1 MCHYA
6 KFNKSFHWQQTQMAE
21 RADKLKEQVAEMI
34 ASSTFRGQH
43 ERLHLIDT
51 LERLCLDHLFEEEIS
66 AALSQIEAAGVS
78 DCDIGT
84 VALWFCLLRKH
95 RYRVSPGNK
104 LKKRPF
110 SEKKNNILFL
120 FKKKRGN
127 FKFLCTVV
135 YYICLAF
142 HGLI

>member
-21 RADKLKEQVAEMI
+21 RADKLKEEVAGMI
-34 ASSTFRGQH
+34 ASSTVGGQH
-43 ERLHLIDT
+43 GRLHLIDT

-110 SEKKNNILFL
+110 SEKKTISFS
-120 FKKKRGN
+120 FSKRNEGISN
-127 FKFLCTVV
+127 FYARLCIIYALHFMV
-135 YYICLAF
+135 
-142 HGLI
+142 